1 MIFREGWAIHVSDKK
16 VSVAMR
22 LGALIGLLLV
32 SRLAIGQEVFS
43 SGSAPPTYSDEFS
56 GNCHQG
62 QPPNIWVQLG
72 MNPMA
77 CRGQVFPQDSNRQCS
92 LRGMQLL
99 GHIGETCYYCSPIKP
114 PIKGILLPFD
124 QVGNAQHQGYAC
136 GVDPLDPNCTAI
148 CSKSNGD
155 TRYTPPGPSGNTPR
169 INPSY
174 GTRPGA
180 NGPCEDYTGLDMS
193 TEAGR
198 AAAYKRCS
206 DALCQHNPDLE
217 RCHEV
222 TIVSSQQVFDPIEHK
237 PLQGGVY
244 KYTMT
249 GTTNVTITT
258 KKGTQTVP
266 LTVTIGSD
274 FTRQGEGTGTGGSYD
289 PILGNVPDPYM
300 QNFVGDLD
308 DSGTQFRV
316 KQINFTK
323 AGEAKFGQKIYRF
336 TGKQPI
342 VNLTQVPNKDQ

>member
-1 MIFREGWAIHVSDKK
+1 MIFGEGWAINVSDKN

-22 LGALIGLLLV
+22 LAALIGLLLV

-99 GHIGETCYYCSPIKP
+99 GHIGENCYYCSPMKP

-136 GVDPLDPNCTAI
+136 GVDQLDPNCTAI

-155 TRYTPPGPSGNTPR
+155 THYTPPGPPSNTPR
-169 INPSY
+169 INPAY

-206 DALCQHNPDLE
+206 EALCQHNPDLA
-217 RCHEV
+217 RCQEV
-222 TIVSSQQVFDPIEHK
+222 TIVSSQQVFEPIDHK

-244 KYTMT
+244 KYTMK
-249 GTTNVTITT
+249 GTTDVTITT
-258 KKGTQTVP
+258 KNGKYTLP
-266 LTVTIGSD
+266 LNVVIGSD
-274 FTRQGEGTGTGGSYD
+274 FPRDKDGTGTGGRYD
-289 PILGNVPDPYM
+289 PIIGNIPDPNM
-300 QNFVGDLD
+300 QDFVGDLD
-308 DSGTQFRV
+308 QSGTQFRV
-316 KQINFTK
+316 KQINFTE
-323 AGEAKFGQKIYRF
+323 AGAAKFGQPFYVF
-336 TGKQPI
+336 TGKKPI
-342 VNLTQVPNKDQ
+342 VDLTQVYKDH